1 MHGRHQSRQGPG
13 GRQGKLTGDPVHG
26 LVIRVARLAGWT
38 HEEMLRQP
46 LSYVYELAADAQ
58 LENES
63 IRQDSGPPPSS
74 SAPRAGAGRQRIIR
88 YTLKPTV

>member
-1 MHGRHQSRQGPG
+1 
-13 GRQGKLTGDPVHG
+13 
-26 LVIRVARLAGWT
+26 
-38 HEEMLRQP
+38 MLRQP